1 MRLKALIFDVDGTLA
16 ETEEAHRRAFNRA
29 FAGAGHDW
37 VWSPDLYR
45 RLLETTG
52 GRERIVAFLNLIGEV
67 LPVAEIGQ
75 LHRAKNAIYERL
87 VADGE
92 VALRPGVAR
101 LIGEAHDA
109 GVVLAIATT
118 TSFGNLCALLDRHFG
133 ESPLA
138 RFGAVVTGEDVA
150 AKKPDPQA
158 YTRALALLRL
168 GPDECLAIEDSRNG
182 MIAAQRAGLAVLVT
196 PSHYTD
202 HEAFDGATLVQDNLD
217 QPHPVTLADLEAL
230 LASAQYEPASA
241 R

>member
-1 MRLKALIFDVDGTLA
+1 MMLKALIFDVDGTIA

-29 FAGAGHDW
+29 FAEAGHGW
-37 VWSPDLYR
+37 VWSSDLYR

-52 GRERIVAFLNLIGEV
+52 GRERIVAFLLSIGEA
-67 LPVAEIGQ
+67 LPVAEIAG
-75 LHRAKNAIYERL
+75 LHRSKNAIYAQL

-101 LIGEAHDA
+101 LMDEATGA

-133 ESPLA
+133 KAALA

-168 GPDECLAIEDSRNG
+168 GPDECLAIEDSPNG

-202 HEAFDGATLVQDNLD
+202 HEAFDGAALVRENLD
-217 QPHPVTLADLEAL
+217 RPHRVAIADLEAL
-230 LASAQYEPASA
+230 LASAQCAPASA